1 MNYNQVVATYQ
12 RLSRE
17 RRPDGSPYLN
27 TRLLDEKVTA
37 LMRSTE
43 GLRDE
48 FAVVLDVI
56 KRYISPEP
64 STQP

>member
-1 MNYNQVVATYQ
+1 MAAGKKKDRCGNRTRIVKV
-12 RLSRE
+12 RLTE
-17 RRPDGSPYLN
+17 
-27 TRLLDEKVTA
+27 DEFA